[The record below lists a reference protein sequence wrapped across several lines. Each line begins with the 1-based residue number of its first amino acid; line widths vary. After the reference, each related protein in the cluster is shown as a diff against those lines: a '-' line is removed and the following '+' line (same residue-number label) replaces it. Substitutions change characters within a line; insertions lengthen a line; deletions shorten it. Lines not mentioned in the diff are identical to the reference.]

1 MEGLGIDIKI
11 LAGQIITFLV
21 LLAILKK
28 YAYKPFLSIMEQRQK
43 KIADGVKKS
52 EEAEISLQKIRALG
66 EEIKEKG
73 EKKAKEVVVAAETKA
88 QEKARAILAQAEA
101 EKTKV
106 IENAKAAMVK
116 EAELAREKQQKESL
130 DLALFVS
137 EKFLKE
143 KITKEQDRKILER
156 IAAEME

>member
-101 EKTKV
+101 EK
-106 IENAKAAMVK
+106 
-116 EAELAREKQQKESL
+116 LR
-130 DLALFVS
+130 
-137 EKFLKE
+137 
-143 KITKEQDRKILER
+143 
-156 IAAEME
+156 

>member
-28 YAYKPFLSIMEQRQK
+28 FAYKPFLSIMEQRQK
-43 KIADGVKKS
+43 KIEEGVKKS
-52 EEAEISLQKIRALG
+52 EEAETSLQKIRALG

-73 EKKAKEVVVAAETKA
+73 EKKAKEVVLAAEVKA
-88 QEKARAILAQAEA
+88 QEKTKTILAQAEI
-101 EKTKV
+101 EKQKV
-106 IENAKAAMVK
+106 IESAKAAMAK
-116 EAELAREKQQKESL
+116 EQENARQNRQKETL
-130 DLALFVS
+130 DIAMSVS

-143 KITKEQDRKILER
+143 KITKEQDRKMLEKL
-156 IAAEME
+156 AAELE